1 MWPMTRAGQVGQGVC
16 VGNYEGNPTRSCD
29 VNGTWQSVL
38 IPCISTVPDCPAES
52 YGNVQWPQTPAG
64 SSGTGSCLYG
74 YAESDAGPPTRQ
86 CTLNLTSSTSSWA
99 ASVTHTCIFRTTA
112 PHACGA
118 PPCVSRSP
126 SGRPPGVATGAR
138 VYVHVETANPAD
150 ISNRIGSA
158 VLAQAS
164 ASSLTV
170 NWTINPSNVTA
181 DLVCI
186 LISSD
191 LQTFYP
197 VASGAPTLASPAGV
211 VALPLTHAGRYR
223 LPRAGH
229 VAPAGPV
236 FANTT
241 TATIANLNEYQT
253 FGLRLYAGTSTNG
266 GLHSTDCA
274 TGFDQYP
281 MQLLA
286 STKVNRTPRG
296 CLVHSWHSGR

>member
-1 MWPMTRAGQVGQGVC
+1 MRTDLPQVFSVLGHEDAGQAQLDQQLGRQRDPHVHF
-16 VGNYEGNPTRSCD
+16 
-29 VNGTWQSVL
+29 
-38 IPCISTVPDCPAES
+38 S
-52 YGNVQWPQTPAG
+52 Y
-64 SSGTGSCLYG
+64 
-74 YAESDAGPPTRQ
+74 D
-86 CTLNLTSSTSSWA
+86 
-99 ASVTHTCIFRTTA
+99 
-112 PHACGA
+112 GA
-118 PPCVSRSP
+118 PRLRGPALCVALTVWPPAWGCDWRSR
-126 SGRPPGVATGAR
+126 
-138 VYVHVETANPAD
+138 VHVETANPAD
-150 ISNRIGSA
+150 IANRIGSA